1 MTMNK
6 PITIGKYRIKGIV
19 YYCFYLEGVQYA
31 VAEKAVNRIG
41 SGEEVCRVSAG
52 SEQQAKNELAKC
64 LDDKFD
70 ADGFWEI

>member
-6 PITIGKYRIKGIV
+6 PITIGKYRVKRMI
-19 YYCFYLEGVQYA
+19 YHCYYLEDAQYA
-31 VAEKAVNRIG
+31 VAEKANNRIG

-64 LDDKFD
+64 LDDKFNE
-70 ADGFWEI
+70 DGFWEI